1 MPVKPKGQPRA
12 MITAAEIRAARAL
25 LGISQAKL
33 SDLADIGIATIKR
46 MEAAPEI
53 RGAAESLWK
62 IQAALEAA
70 GIEFIPADELKGPG
84 VRFRHAKRVA
94 KRRMNKP

>member
-1 MPVKPKGQPRA
+1 
-12 MITAAEIRAARAL
+12 MIFSHEIRAGRAL
-25 LGISQAKL
+25 LGWSQLELAKAA
-33 SDLADIGIATIKR
+33 SVGVATVR
-46 MEAAPEI
+46 RLEGAGSEI
-53 RGAAESLWK
+53 RGSAQTVWK